1 MNSARKS
8 CLYTHFFVHFD
19 QIKIILTLFWS
30 FWWTFVLFVARFVAR
45 IGETLDFFEEALW
58 RQKLRTPWKQKSPS
72 SNRVNNNLCPF
83 FTDGWKVGW
92 KSTICYFQSQ

>member
-58 RQKLRTPWKQKSPS
+58 RQKLRTPDNDLPILLF
-72 SNRVNNNLCPF
+72 VGDF
-83 FTDGWKVGW
+83 ITD
-92 KSTICYFQSQ
+92 SEL